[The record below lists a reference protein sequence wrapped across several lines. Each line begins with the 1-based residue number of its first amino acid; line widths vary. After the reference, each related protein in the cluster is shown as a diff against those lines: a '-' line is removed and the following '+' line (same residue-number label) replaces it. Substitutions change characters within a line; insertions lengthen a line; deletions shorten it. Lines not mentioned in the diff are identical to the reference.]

1 MSPAR
6 QCVKALNNKAW
17 LACADN
23 NTEIEMITYILTCS
37 PVVII
42 HRKPSSQLKAC
53 RFYLAGSW
61 LVNILKNQYKSQ
73 SILFVV
79 SHYVFFWNFMR
90 EKKERKRERESEL
103 VNFYTSTK
111 GSLLEL
117 TTRLKDAASVIRTDV
132 GLISQVST
140 SQPTVLHICNKILLY

>member
-1 MSPAR
+1 MYCGKSAIFCAMSPAR

-79 SHYVFFWNFMR
+79 SHYVFSETLW
-90 EKKERKRERESEL
+90 EKKKERKRER
-103 VNFYTSTK
+103 
-111 GSLLEL
+111 
-117 TTRLKDAASVIRTDV
+117 
-132 GLISQVST
+132 GLILFGRTGLVRSFDNFEFYQYALVQFSYSLHYVSKCPHT
-140 SQPTVLHICNKILLY
+140 